1 MLSLLQLL
9 ALGALAMFL
18 ASLLA
23 ITIVLGVTSTE
34 NHQATFGHLMMDPI
48 WFDDNGTQTKFFGA
62 DKVST
67 KEISLLSLSF

>member
-9 ALGALAMFL
+9 GLGALAMFL

-48 WFDDNGTQTKFFGA
+48 WFDDSGAQTKFFGA
-62 DKVST
+62 DKVRT
-67 KEISLLSLSF
+67 KKK